1 MIYKTTTQ
9 YPLETVKSQ
18 LEEHAKAVG
27 FGVLGTYEF
36 KKILQSKGYDIE
48 TDITVYE
55 LCNPV
60 AAQAALDTMPEIS
73 VYLPCRLS
81 VYEEEGKTVLA
92 TIGIEDMLGAVEVDD
107 DFKKHM
113 SEIFDKVRALM
124 NGW

>member
-9 YPLETVKSQ
+9 YPLATVKSQ
-18 LEEHAKAVG
+18 LEEHAKTVG
-27 FGVLGTYEF
+27 FGVLGMYEF
-36 KKILQSKGYDIE
+36 KKILKDKGYEIE
-48 TDITVYE
+48 RDITVYE

-60 AAQAALDTMPEIS
+60 AAQSALDTLPEIS

-92 TIGIEDMLGAVEVDD
+92 TIGIEDMLGTVDVDD

>member
-9 YPLETVKSQ
+9 YPLATVKSQ
-18 LEEHAKAVG
+18 LEEHAKTVG

-36 KKILQSKGYDIE
+36 KNILKQKGYEIE
-48 TDITVYE
+48 RDITVYE

-60 AAQAALDTMPEIS
+60 AAQSALDTLPEIS

-81 VYEEEGKTVLA
+81 VYEEDGKTVLA

-124 NGW
+124 NAW